1 MSRAVK
7 AGVSFLWHGFHMRS
21 DPQDLTPAASLQER
35 LAGYVPAILTGVATF
50 VLASAALIFTR
61 EVHRFAAVWPVNALV
76 VAILLRT
83 PTRAWSRLLLAG
95 LIGIVLANLR
105 IGDSLLSALTLAGCN
120 GIEIWLC
127 AGLMRRFSGEH
138 TYLSRKTNLLV
149 FLGVAGLLAPA
160 VSAVLAATVLMGAR
174 PGPFLSD
181 AFSWFAP
188 DALGLLTITP
198 ALLAVTPDKTHDL
211 LGQLRRWRGWIPL
224 VVLAATLALAFTQ
237 NHYPI
242 LFLIPP
248 ALTLVA
254 FELGMAGAA
263 LALLAS
269 AVVAVILTLT
279 GHGPAMLIHGG
290 MTQRLAI
297 LQLFLATLT
306 VSVLP
311 VAAALAETQ
320 KAQAH
325 LAEAHRL
332 SVLAEQIAGIG
343 HWRRTLATGEILWS
357 DQMYVIHG
365 FDEGRSG
372 QRHIKARELY
382 LAEDQAIIE
391 QTVILASQSGEAFD
405 LTVKLRRANDGQERL
420 VIFKGEA
427 ERDAHGQVIALFGVM
442 RDITEDEA
450 AKTAIAESEAR
461 YRLLTANATDIVACY
476 GVDSVFT
483 FLSPSVETILG
494 YAPSE
499 LLGRSSASIMHPE
512 DAPQVFKQFR
522 AYVAS
527 GARTSIRFDYRAM
540 HKNGQIVWLEAQAT
554 TVFDPETGRIVEFQ
568 DVVRDITARK
578 AVEAELAASNLRY
591 RVISQNATD
600 IVSRTG
606 VDGVVLQ
613 VSPSITDLAGYAVE
627 EIIGRN
633 WAEFL
638 HPDDAKPTLSIYRDM
653 ILGTRQDT
661 LPISYRARHK
671 DGRWIWFEGNPRPLR
686 DPNGVIIE
694 FIDVTRDISVRAR
707 LEAEL
712 RNARDAAEAAAGVK
726 ADFMA
731 NMSHEIRTPLT
742 AILGFTSLL
751 ATDETLSGVGRGRV
765 ERIAGA
771 GQALLSIVND
781 VLDFSKLE
789 AGQFDIVPEPIDPA
803 EVLSEALLMFAPQA
817 EAKGLGLRLEIS
829 QPLPRCLAIDKHRLR
844 QILHNLIGNAIKFTA
859 SGHVAL
865 RATYDERHERLQVA
879 IQDTGPG
886 MNKAQRGK
894 LFQRFSQ
901 VDASSTRSHGGTGLG
916 LAICKGL
923 TEAMGGKISVQSQP
937 GKGST
942 FQFEI
947 IAPPAAPAKARQM
960 FADVANVADLDG
972 VRVLIADDNPVNREL
987 VRAILVPMGMDVTD
1001 AADGEAALTYASDA
1015 PFDILLLDV
1024 RMPGLSGPEVAA
1036 RIRTQ
1041 PGPNSNI
1048 PILAFTADVELI
1060 DLAAPGSDFD
1070 GVISKPISP
1079 TDLILTLA
1087 AHLKWDA
1094 PMNEVTDVVAL

>member
-1 MSRAVK
+1 M
-7 AGVSFLWHGFHMRS
+7 GS
-21 DPQDLTPAASLQER
+21 DLQNLAPAASLQER
-35 LAGYVPAILTGVATF
+35 VAGYVPAILTGVATLG
-50 VLASAALIFTR
+50 LASAALIFTR

-95 LIGIVLANLR
+95 LIGIILANLR
-105 IGDSLLSALTLAGCN
+105 IGDSPLSALTLAGCN

-138 TYLSRKTNLLV
+138 TDLSRKTNLLV

-160 VSAVLAATVLMGAR
+160 VSAGLAATVLMGAR
-174 PGPFLSD
+174 PGTFLSD

-211 LGQLRRWRGWIPL
+211 LGRLRRWRGWIPL
-224 VVLAATLALAFTQ
+224 VVLAVTLALAFTQ
-237 NHYPI
+237 SRYPI

-290 MTQRLAI
+290 MTQRLGI

-311 VAAALAETQ
+311 VAAALAKQRRLRSRLTAALAETQ

-343 HWRRTLATGEILWS
+343 HWRRNLATGEILWS

-372 QRHIKARELY
+372 QRHIRARELY
-382 LAEDQAIIE
+382 HAEDQAIIE
-391 QTVILASQSGEAFD
+391 QTVVLASQTGEAFD
-405 LTVKLRRANDGQERL
+405 LRVKLRRANDGQERL

-427 ERDAHGQVIALFGVM
+427 EREAHGQVIALFGVM

-499 LLGRSSASIMHPE
+499 LVGRSSTSIMHPE

-613 VSPSITDLAGYAVE
+613 VSPSITDVAGYGVD
-627 EIIGRN
+627 EIVGRD

-638 HPDDAKPTLSIYRDM
+638 HPDDAKPALSIYRDM

-661 LPISYRARHK
+661 LPISYRVRHK
-671 DGRWIWFEGNPRPLR
+671 DGRWIWFEGNPTPLR
-686 DPNGVIIE
+686 DPSGVIIE
-694 FIDVTRDISVRAR
+694 FIDVTRDISARAR

-731 NMSHEIRTPLT
+731 NISHEIRTPLT

-781 VLDFSKLE
+781 VLDFTKLE
-789 AGQFDIVPEPIDPA
+789 AGQFYIVPEPIDPA

-817 EAKGLGLRLEIS
+817 EAKGLGLRLEMS
-829 QPLPRCLAIDKHRLR
+829 QPLPLCLAIDKHRLR

-1001 AADGEAALTYASDA
+1001 AADGEAALTYANDA

-1060 DLAAPGSDFD
+1060 DLTAPGSDFD

>member
-1 MSRAVK
+1 
-7 AGVSFLWHGFHMRS
+7 MRS
-21 DPQDLTPAASLQER
+21 DLQDLTPAASLQER
-35 LAGYVPAILTGVATF
+35 LAGYVPAILTGVGTL
-50 VLASAALIFTR
+50 VLAGAALIFTR

-83 PTRAWSRLLLAG
+83 PSRTWSRFLLAG

-127 AGLMRRFSGEH
+127 AGLMRRFSGER
-138 TYLSRKTNLLV
+138 TDLSRRTNLLV

-160 VSAVLAATVLMGAR
+160 VSAGLAATVLMGAR
-174 PGPFLSD
+174 PGTFLSD
-181 AFSWFAP
+181 AFSWYAP
-188 DALGLLTITP
+188 DALGLLTVTP
-198 ALLAVTPDKTHDL
+198 ALLAVTRDKTRDL
-211 LGQLRRWRGWIPL
+211 LGRLRRWRAWIPL
-224 VVLAATLALAFTQ
+224 VVLAATLALVFTQ
-237 NHYPI
+237 NRYPI

-279 GHGPAMLIHGG
+279 GHGPAMLIQAG
-290 MTQRLAI
+290 MAQRLAI

-306 VSVLP
+306 FSALP
-311 VAAALAETQ
+311 LAVALAKQGRLRSRLTLALAETQ
-320 KAQAH
+320 KTQAH

-343 HWRRTLATGEILWS
+343 HWRRILATGESLWS

-372 QRHIKARELY
+372 QRHVQARELY
-382 LAEDQAIIE
+382 REEDQELIE
-391 QTVILASQSGEAFD
+391 QTVILASQTGEPFD

-427 ERDAHGQVIALFGVM
+427 ERDAQGQVIALFGVM
-442 RDITEDEA
+442 RDITEEEA
-450 AKTAIAESEAR
+450 AKTSIAESEAR
-461 YRLLTANATDIVACY
+461 YRLLTANATDVIACY
-476 GVDSVFT
+476 GVDGIFT

-494 YAPSE
+494 YKPGE
-499 LLGRSSASIMHPE
+499 LVGRRASCMMHPE

-522 AYVAS
+522 AYIAS
-527 GARTSIRFDYRAM
+527 GAQGSLRFDYRAI
-540 HKNGQIVWLEAQAT
+540 HKNGQMVWLEAQAT
-554 TVFDPETGRIVEFQ
+554 TVFDPVTGQIVEFH

-600 IVSRTG
+600 IVSRTAA
-606 VDGVVLQ
+606 DGVVLQ
-613 VSPSITDLAGYAVE
+613 LSPSITDVAGYAAE

-653 ILGTRQDT
+653 IRGTRQDT
-661 LPISYRARHK
+661 LPIAYRVRHK
-671 DGRWIWFEGNPRPLR
+671 DGRWIWFEGNPTPLR
-686 DPNGVIIE
+686 DPSGVIIE
-694 FIDVTRDISVRAR
+694 FIDVTRDITARAR

-751 ATDETLSGVGRGRV
+751 ATDETLSSVGRGRV

-789 AGQFDIVPEPIDPA
+789 AGQVDIVPEPLDPA

-817 EAKGLGLRLEIS
+817 EAKGLGLRLEMS
-829 QPLPRCLAIDKHRLR
+829 KPLPPCLAIDKHRLR

-859 SGHVAL
+859 SGHVEL
-865 RATYDERHERLQVA
+865 RATYDQRRERLQVA

-923 TEAMGGKISVQSQP
+923 AEAMGGKISVQSQP

-947 IAPPAAPAKARQM
+947 IAPPAAPAKARQVSAD
-960 FADVANVADLDG
+960 FAGLDG
-972 VRVLIADDNPVNREL
+972 ARVLVADDNPVNREL

-1001 AADGEAALTYASDA
+1001 AADGAVALAYANDT

-1036 RIRTQ
+1036 RIRSQ
-1041 PGPNSNI
+1041 PGPNCNI

-1079 TDLILTLA
+1079 TDLITTLA
-1087 AHLKWDA
+1087 AHLNWDA
-1094 PMNEVTDVVAL
+1094 SQNEITDVVAL